1 MWALTSGSGEAR
13 QRFVCTKVFSSRA
26 QSINTNSTVFI
37 CYCTSSQET
46 DRDHLRKERDEMG
59 RNKHATH
66 PWYHLHSHF
75 LDKGT
80 NQTHEHVAL
89 FRTNVLDPSQ
99 WGTRRPAETSRS
111 TAIPRQF
118 RLRHFSTFVVV
129 CWWELLAMIIM
140 S

>member
-1 MWALTSGSGEAR
+1 MRWEETNTQPTLGIT
-13 QRFVCTKVFSSRA
+13 CTA
-26 QSINTNSTVFI
+26 T
-37 CYCTSSQET
+37 
-46 DRDHLRKERDEMG
+46 LDE
-59 RNKHATH
+59 
-66 PWYHLHSHF
+66 
-75 LDKGT
+75 GT
-80 NQTHEHVAL
+80 NQTLEHVAL

-118 RLRHFSTFVVV
+118 RLRHFSTFAVV